1 MNEDNATQPK
11 VTKNTEEN
19 MDHTSEE
26 DDDNAVDPF
35 LHKLTLT
42 TSQWIQTILLGIILI
57 PIRLV
62 LILFFMLLMWIISS
76 ISLRIVSRGKFIKDI
91 LSKVKNYILLILSSL
106 QYNDN
111 ILQLKRSKLRHQ
123 DHREEEEGWPSDCLR
138 L

>member
-1 MNEDNATQPK
+1 MNEQITTQPK
-11 VTKNTEEN
+11 VTKNTEGN
-19 MDHTSEE
+19 MDHSSEE

-76 ISLRIVSRGKFIKDI
+76 VSLRIVSRGKFE
-91 LSKVKNYILLILSSL
+91 
-106 QYNDN
+106 
-111 ILQLKRSKLRHQ
+111 KRYCFKR
-123 DHREEEEGWPSDCLR
+123 
-138 L
+138 

>member
-76 ISLRIVSRGKFIKDI
+76 VSLRIVSRGKFEKRYCFKGKKRIFLNCHI
-91 LSKVKNYILLILSSL
+91 NSIQTSRQKNI
-106 QYNDN
+106 
-111 ILQLKRSKLRHQ
+111 ILQLKR
-123 DHREEEEGWPSDCLR
+123 
-138 L
+138 